1 MSRNVDKANSVLVRY
16 QELQAEDRGG
26 YKDYSRYKRPT
37 KVSSVRTLGEA
48 QEWKK
53 QIIRDIKDKTTRIY
67 DPSLNEIQ
75 VEELNDQLNDLFKER
90 NRWDWHISHVLGG
103 KHLAKNRR
111 DELVGGKLIMGKRY
125 FGRALEL
132 PAVQDL
138 LKQQQEAKGHG
149 KHGKGL
155 VDSKRIP
162 KDKNS
167 IYYGQEKVD
176 NQLEQF
182 ESRWTDVLRAQN
194 AANLKTVSKSRHCL
208 TKSDVAIPSIKDV
221 EGWLVER
228 RKKKLFEELNL

>member
-16 QELQAEDRGG
+16 QELQAEDQGG

-37 KVSSVRTLGEA
+37 KVSSVKTLREA
-48 QEWKK
+48 QEWRK
-53 QIIRDIKDKTTRIY
+53 QIIRDIKDKTTRIF

-132 PAVQDL
+132 PAVQNL

-155 VDSKRIP
+155 IDSKLIP

-167 IYYGQEKVD
+167 TYYGEKKVD

-182 ESRWTDVLRAQN
+182 ESQWTDVLRAHN
-194 AANLKTVSKSRHCL
+194 SAHIKTVADTRHCL
-208 TKSDVAIPSIKDV
+208 ARSDVPIPTIKDV